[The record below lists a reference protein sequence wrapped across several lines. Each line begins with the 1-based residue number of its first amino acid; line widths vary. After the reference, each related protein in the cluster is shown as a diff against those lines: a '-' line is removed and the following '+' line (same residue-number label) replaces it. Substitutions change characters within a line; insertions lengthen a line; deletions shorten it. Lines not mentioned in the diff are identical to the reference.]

1 MGRPFTSMGAYIPV
15 TPWSATVPGRVLSTS
30 SAWIWNGRGYLGQRR
45 REPTAGAGR
54 AAAKGKDKSRGF
66 LNGVGVCQNEGEA
79 RPHWRFALIDTVLN
93 LLFRCPHRRLT
104 RPVTPV
110 SKAGVPHGET
120 YVVCLD
126 CGKQFSYDLKE
137 MRIRKPIDHSHD
149 AGVLPPDMPKPR
161 ANPWKYVALAAVP
174 LAAVL
179 GAAVKGKKRSGAQ
192 PEAEKGAP
200 GEHGDAGHSEK

>member
-1 MGRPFTSMGAYIPV
+1 MGAYIPV
-15 TPWSATVPGRVLSTS
+15 TRWSGTVPGAVLSTA
-30 SAWIWNGRGYLGQRR
+30 SAWIWNRRSLGDRR
-45 REPTAGAGR
+45 HEPTKVRVGV
-54 AAAKGKDKSRGF
+54 

-79 RPHWRFALIDTVLN
+79 RPHWRFALIDTLLN

-137 MRIRKPIDHSHD
+137 MQIRKPIDHSHD
-149 AGVLPPDMPKPR
+149 SGVLRPDMPRPR

-179 GAAVKGKKRSGAQ
+179 GAAVKGKKRMGTK
-192 PEAEKGAP
+192 PGAEKSAP
-200 GEHGDAGHSEK
+200 DEPSEK

>member
-1 MGRPFTSMGAYIPV
+1 
-15 TPWSATVPGRVLSTS
+15 
-30 SAWIWNGRGYLGQRR
+30 
-45 REPTAGAGR
+45 
-54 AAAKGKDKSRGF
+54 
-66 LNGVGVCQNEGEA
+66 
-79 RPHWRFALIDTVLN
+79 LIDTVLN

-104 RPVTPV
+104 RPVSPV

-149 AGVLPPDMPKPR
+149 AGVLSPDMPRPR
-161 ANPWKYVALAAVP
+161 PNPWKYVALAAVP

-179 GAAVKGKKRSGAQ
+179 GAAVKGKKRTGAK
-192 PEAEKGAP
+192 PEAEKSAP
-200 GEHGDAGHSEK
+200 GERSEK